1 MVVHEGVGDSRTDV
15 EEEVVDVMT
24 SMEEEVV
31 VVEAIAVLDMEAI
44 VTKSVVAVD
53 RAEEITTVDIETE
66 MTTVAPIGTE
76 VAVDARSVIL
86 VKRDILAKKDEV
98 VTILVVAK
106 SVEMA
111 MAALP
116 ENLVAVRRTQ
126 EIVDT
131 MRGVMNAT
139 LAKERFH

>member
-76 VAVDARSVIL
+76 VVVDARSVIL